1 MIYAV
6 FLASFALGACGPKP
20 QTADAA
26 EAGADAIAS
35 DSGRTD
41 AVVPV
46 DVAAMDVVDDRVSVG
61 DASAP
66 DSRADASAPDVVIDA
81 APSAAVWDM
90 AEWDRSVWQ

>member
-20 QTADAA
+20 QTPDAA
-26 EAGADAIAS
+26 EAGADAMAT
-35 DSGRTD
+35 DSGRSED
-41 AVVPV
+41 AVP
-46 DVAAMDVVDDRVSVG
+46 ATDVVEDRVSIG

-66 DSRADASAPDVVIDA
+66 DSSPDASAPDVVIDA